1 MVQRVKIKA
10 MKKYIKIVMFQI
22 GVDVLGFPQFYKHEV
37 QDYKFEEKKYITK
50 YHKSFHQT
58 KKSYNELRLWHI
70 KNALIQ

>member
-1 MVQRVKIKA
+1 MVQLGKIKA

-22 GVDVLGFPQFYKHEV
+22 GVDCLGFPLFHKHEV

-58 KKSYNELRLWHI
+58 KKSYNELRLWRILKTH
-70 KNALIQ
+70 